1 MSSRDELVLGVETGF
16 DRLGLCLL
24 GPDGKTRN
32 AETVLNSAN
41 LGSMLRQV
49 LPDPNARIAAV
60 AVGIGPGKFSAIRTG
75 MAFAMGLAR
84 ADGARLYGVNLF
96 QMLAGAVSRPTDRLL
111 ICSSGGARIRYGQY
125 GAVGESRWRSAG
137 DAHRVAAAE
146 SPPGKRIWIDPRD
159 LGRPLPRPAAQ
170 LTAEAGRRR
179 LVEYSSDESKSLRP
193 LYVTRPSLGG
203 GGSLKSVR

>member
-24 GPDGKTRN
+24 DPDGKRTRN
-32 AETVLNSAN
+32 AEAVLNSAN
-41 LGSMLRQV
+41 LGSLLQQV
-49 LPDPNARIAAV
+49 LPDPEARIGAV

-84 ADGARLYGVNLF
+84 ADGARLYGVCLF
-96 QMLAGAVSRPTDRLL
+96 QMLAGAIGRPTDRLL

-125 GAVGESRWRSAG
+125 GTVAESRWRPAG
-137 DAHRVAAAE
+137 DAHRIASAE
-146 SPPGKRIWIDPRD
+146 PPPGERIWIDPRD

-170 LTAEAGRRR
+170 LTAEVGRRR
-179 LVEYSSDESKSLRP
+179 LVEYSPDESKSLRP
-193 LYVTRPSLGG
+193 LYVTRPSLGRAA
-203 GGSLKSVR
+203 V